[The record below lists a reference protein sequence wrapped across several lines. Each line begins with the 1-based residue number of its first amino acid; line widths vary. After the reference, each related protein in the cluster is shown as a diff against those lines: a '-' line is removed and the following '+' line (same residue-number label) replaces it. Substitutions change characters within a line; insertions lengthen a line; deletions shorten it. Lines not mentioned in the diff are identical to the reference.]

1 MEIRLST
8 PLAGES
14 AMQENAPEPTSDS
27 TSAVAGPTTSLQSIY
42 NSIMAGKTVE
52 IACYAKT
59 DGDSLIRM
67 LRRKLRHARKC
78 YADLGMS
85 DPYEGK
91 YMQGRWRGA
100 DCTLIASLAEEQ
112 NKDNVRRILSVRE
125 L

>member
-1 MEIRLST
+1 MLST
-8 PLAGES
+8 GES
-14 AMQENAPEPTSDS
+14 TMQENVSASESTSA
-27 TSAVAGPTTSLQSIY
+27 SAVAGPTTSLQSIY

-100 DCTLIASLAEEQ
+100 DCTLIACLAEEES
-112 NKDNVRRILSVRE
+112 KDNVRRIISVRE